1 MYNEGRRNYSLPPFL
16 LPDSFPLGLNRA
28 DVLKDFPRLPDE
40 KVAGKKRWYAR

>member
-1 MYNEGRRNYSLPPFL
+1 MYNGERRNYS

-28 DVLKDFPRLPDE
+28 DVLKDFPRLLDE

>member
-1 MYNEGRRNYSLPPFL
+1 MYNGGRRNYS

-28 DVLKDFPRLPDE
+28 DVLKDFSRLLDE